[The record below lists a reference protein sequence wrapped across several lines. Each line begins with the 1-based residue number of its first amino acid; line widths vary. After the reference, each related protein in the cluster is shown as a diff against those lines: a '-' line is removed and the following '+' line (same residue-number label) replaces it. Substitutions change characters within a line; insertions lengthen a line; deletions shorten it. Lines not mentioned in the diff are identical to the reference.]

1 MSYRILSI
9 DGGGILGLIPA
20 MVLAEIEAR
29 TGLLVSDLFDSV
41 SGTSTGGIITCAGA
55 VGIPA
60 QKVANLYRQRGG
72 EIFSR
77 PLLHRLITGWGLWGA
92 QYSAAGLEAALFDV
106 FQGLKLSD
114 CATTL
119 LVPAYDIE
127 ARTSVFFKSVKA
139 RWAGVVGIDAHYA
152 RSRDYY
158 LRDVARATSAAPTF
172 FPPARIISLGGTVV
186 TAVDG
191 GLYANNPST
200 CALAQVAKA
209 SRMYGAVMVSLG
221 TGSRQRPY
229 LYNKAR
235 HWGVPR
241 WARPLLDCMFD
252 GQSDTASHQAQALL
266 RDKYFRLQPAL
277 ANDIAMD
284 DASPQTLELL
294 EAVARGFIAEQD
306 GVIDKICEMLLPKA
320 A

>member
-1 MSYRILSI
+1 MSYYILSI

-20 MVLAEIEAR
+20 MMLAEIEAR
-29 TGLLVSDLFDSV
+29 TGRPTGALFDLV
-41 SGTSTGGIITCAGA
+41 AGTSTGGIIACAVA
-55 VGIPA
+55 AGIPA
-60 QKVANLYRQRGG
+60 RQVVDLYRQRGRQ
-72 EIFSR
+72 IFGR
-77 PLLHRLITGWGLWGA
+77 TWLHQLATGWGLMGP
-92 QYSAAGLEAALFDV
+92 QYAAAGIEAALTDV
-106 FQGLKLSD
+106 FSDRRLSD
-114 CATTL
+114 CTASL

-127 ARTSVFFKSVKA
+127 ARTSTLFKSAKA
-139 RWAGVVGIDAHYA
+139 VADPR
-152 RSRDYY
+152 RDYY
-158 LRDVARATSAAPTF
+158 LRDVCRATSAAPTY
-172 FPPARIISLGGTVV
+172 FPPARITSLAGEVV

-209 SRMYGAVMVSLG
+209 SHMYGAVMVSLG

-277 ANDIAMD
+277 AQDVAMD
-284 DASPQTLELL
+284 DASDTALATL
-294 EAVARGFIAEQD
+294 EAVARGYIAEQD
-306 GVIDKICEMLLPKA
+306 AELDRICGMVTRRA

>member
-9 DGGGILGLIPA
+9 DGGGLPGLDPA
-20 MVLAEIEAR
+20 MVLAEIESR
-29 TGLLVSDLFDSV
+29 TGRRAGELFDLV
-41 SGTSTGGIITCAGA
+41 AGTSTGGIIACAVA
-55 VGIPA
+55 TGIPA
-60 QKVANLYRQRGG
+60 QKVADLYRQRGG
-72 EIFSR
+72 DIFSR
-77 PLLHRLITGWGLWGA
+77 PLRHRLATGWGLWGP
-92 QYSAAGLEAALFDV
+92 QYGAAGLEAALFDV
-106 FQGLKLSD
+106 FQELKLSD
-114 CATTL
+114 CTTAL

-127 ARTSVFFKSVKA
+127 ARTSVFFKSAKA
-139 RWAGVVGIDAHYA
+139 ADQR
-152 RSRDYY
+152 RDYF
-158 LRDVARATSAAPTF
+158 LRDVCRATSAAPTY
-172 FPPARIISLGGTVV
+172 FPPARITSLAGDIV

-191 GLYANNPST
+191 GLYANNPSA
-200 CALAQVAKA
+200 CSLAQVAKA
-209 SRMYGAVMVSLG
+209 SHMYGAVMVSLG

-284 DASPQTLELL
+284 DARPQTLELL

-306 GVIDKICEMLLPKA
+306 AVIDKICEMLLPKA